1 MKDFFSS
8 KLNIFLSVL
17 LLAIIGVCVWFA
29 FTLFGNPF
37 DKSIVAINFSGMN
50 KTEVEKWIDDNK
62 LDKSKYNYSFQYDD
76 VIEQNYV
83 VYQSVKEGEKINDS
97 LTIVYSNGKDPSGAK
112 DVASEI
118 KNMSADEARKW
129 FLVNEY
135 TNVSFLYETSDV
147 QEFGK
152 LISVNP
158 SNATKSDNI
167 TVTYSL
173 GKSIEDIV
181 TTVPNFSTYT
191 ELEIREWAKQYAVD
205 LSIKF
210 EEHDIAKESEF
221 ISQSIPANKEIKG
234 GQSLIVTLSS
244 GKGDGNSKTIPDSY
258 LGLSESDFISKL
270 KALGFTNLS
279 KSNTTYYAES
289 IEKGNIYSYDDGT
302 FSTSRTINY
311 ALSEGKYTFDA
322 KEFNDKTKTDA
333 EKVAA
338 NLKNRNARIDS
349 KLITIEFVA
358 GDKNDDKAGKTY
370 DCAASKNAISCK
382 VYSSDN
388 SAKALIPTNN
398 QYLGKDPQTYID
410 ACKKLGFTNFK
421 KLDTTYFSTTLKK
434 DTLYSYDDG
443 ELSLS
448 KTLEYALSAG
458 PYSFNANDFNGLT
471 KDEAS
476 KKASDLKARNARIN
490 GDLITI
496 SFTKGTSSSV
506 GTGKVFDCTANK
518 NNISCKVNGE
528 TSGGTATGKTA
539 TIPDTYLNMK
549 EADFLTKVKA
559 LGFTNFAKS
568 DTTYFSENY
577 PAGNIY
583 SYDDGTFDL
592 GKTINYA
599 LSAGKYSFNAS
610 EFNGISKEEATNKAN
625 AYKNRKADR
634 GNLSISFT
642 NGEANS
648 SNVGKTYGCSYT
660 YKNISCKVYTSGG
673 STPSVAKVSV
683 SDYTGKSVND
693 FRTWCSN
700 NGLTTNVSEQ
710 YSDNVASGN
719 IISQNPASG
728 SLDKGSAVSVV
739 VSKGPKPVETKA
751 LLDIDDLN
759 SFYLNGSKSFDDSK
773 GKISNYLSGA
783 GFTNYSFV
791 ESVGDPPFMIS
802 KITVDGN
809 NHSNKGNYAS
819 NSAIVVYINKDSK

>member
-17 LLAIIGVCVWFA
+17 LLAIISVCVWFA

-37 DKSIVAINFSGMN
+37 DKSIVAVNFSGMN

-210 EEHDIAKESEF
+210 EEHDIAKEGEF

-358 GDKNDDKAGKTY
+358 GDKNDDKVGKTY

-528 TSGGTATGKTA
+528 SSSTGKTA
-539 TIPDTYLNMK
+539 TIPGTYLK
-549 EADFLTKVKA
+549 LTEADFLSKLKA
-559 LGFTNFAKS
+559 LGFNNVSKLEPS
-568 DTTYFSENY
+568 KFSETINEGCIWEY
-577 PAGNIY
+577 E
-583 SYDDGTFDL
+583 DGTFDTS
-592 GKTINYA
+592 KTITYR

-610 EFNGISKEEATNKAN
+610 EFNGISKEDAVNKAN
-625 AYKNRKADR
+625 AYKNRNAAQGR
-634 GNLSISFT
+634 LSISFT

-648 SNVGKTYGCSYT
+648 SSAGKTYGCSYSSST
-660 YKNISCKVYTSGG
+660 ISCKVYTSGG
-673 STPSVAKVSV
+673 STNTQVSV
-683 SDYTGKSVND
+683 SNYTGKSLND
-693 FRTWCSN
+693 FKTWCSN
-700 NGLTTNVSEQ
+700 NGLNVSVTETS
-710 YSDNVASGN
+710 SDSVASGN
-719 IISQNPASG
+719 IISQSPASG
-728 SLDKGSAVSVV
+728 NVDKGSTISVTVSTGKAPVKNADMLSLSFIAQNYKGDTFDDTKNKV
-739 VSKGPKPVETKA
+739 VS
-751 LLDIDDLN
+751 
-759 SFYLNGSKSFDDSK
+759 YLNGQGF
-773 GKISNYLSGA
+773 SNVSVQETTSTKPL
-783 GFTNYSFV
+783 YSIV
-791 ESVGDPPFMIS
+791 S
-802 KITVDGN
+802 ITVNGT
-809 NHSNKGNYAS
+809 NHSGQAS
-819 NSAIVVYINKDSK
+819 YPVDSAIVVTIVSKNSIS

>member
-17 LLAIIGVCVWFA
+17 LLAIISVCVWFA

-37 DKSIVAINFSGMN
+37 DKSIVAVNFSGMN

-62 LDKSKYNYSFQYDD
+62 LDKSKYNYSFQYDE

-158 SNATKSDNI
+158 SNATKNDNI

-210 EEHDIAKESEF
+210 EEHDIAKEGEF

-349 KLITIEFVA
+349 KLITIEFVT

-370 DCAASKNAISCK
+370 DCTASKNAISCK

-528 TSGGTATGKTA
+528 SSSTGKTA
-539 TIPDTYLNMK
+539 TIPGTYLK
-549 EADFLTKVKA
+549 LTEADFLSKLKA
-559 LGFTNFAKS
+559 LGFNNVSKLEPS
-568 DTTYFSENY
+568 KFSETINEGCIWEY
-577 PAGNIY
+577 E
-583 SYDDGTFDL
+583 DGTFDTS
-592 GKTINYA
+592 KTITYR

-610 EFNGISKEEATNKAN
+610 EFNGISKEDAVNKAN
-625 AYKNRKADR
+625 AYKNRNAAQGR
-634 GNLSISFT
+634 LSISFT

-648 SNVGKTYGCSYT
+648 SSAGKTYGCSYSSST
-660 YKNISCKVYTSGG
+660 ISCKVYTSGG
-673 STPSVAKVSV
+673 STNTQVSV
-683 SDYTGKSVND
+683 SNYTGKSLND
-693 FRTWCSN
+693 FKTWCSN
-700 NGLTTNVSEQ
+700 NGLNVSVTETS
-710 YSDNVASGN
+710 SDSVASGN
-719 IISQNPASG
+719 IISQSPASG
-728 SLDKGSAVSVV
+728 NVDKGSTISVTVSTGKAPVKNADMLSLSFIAQNYKGDTFDDTKNKV
-739 VSKGPKPVETKA
+739 VS
-751 LLDIDDLN
+751 
-759 SFYLNGSKSFDDSK
+759 YLNGQGF
-773 GKISNYLSGA
+773 SNVSVQETTSTKPL
-783 GFTNYSFV
+783 YSIV
-791 ESVGDPPFMIS
+791 S
-802 KITVDGN
+802 ITVNGT
-809 NHSNKGNYAS
+809 NHSGQAS
-819 NSAIVVYINKDSK
+819 YPVDSAIVVTIVSKNSIS

>member
-17 LLAIIGVCVWFA
+17 LLAIISVCVWFA

-37 DKSIVAINFSGMN
+37 DKSIVAVNFSGMN

-62 LDKSKYNYSFQYDD
+62 LDKSKYSYSFQYDE

-135 TNVSFLYETSDV
+135 ANVSFLYEISDV

-158 SNATKSDNI
+158 SNATKSDNRP
-167 TVTYSL
+167 VTYSL

-191 ELEIREWAKQYAVD
+191 ELEIREWAKQHAID

-210 EEHDIAKESEF
+210 EEHDIAKEGEF

-279 KSNTTYYAES
+279 KSNTTYYAEG

-370 DCAASKNAISCK
+370 DCATSKNAISCK

-443 ELSLS
+443 ELSLG

-506 GTGKVFDCTANK
+506 GTGKVFDCNANK

-528 TSGGTATGKTA
+528 SSGGTATGKTA
-539 TIPDTYLNMK
+539 TIPGTYLK
-549 EADFLTKVKA
+549 LTEAEFKAKLDA
-559 LGFTNFAKS
+559 LGFKNLSKMEPS
-568 DTTYFSENY
+568 YFSETI
-577 PAGNIY
+577 GEGRIWE
-583 SYDDGTFDL
+583 YDDGTFDL
-592 GKTINYA
+592 GKTINYR

-610 EFNGISKEEATNKAN
+610 EFNGISKEDATNKAN
-625 AYKNRKADR
+625 SYKNRNADQ
-634 GNLSISFT
+634 GKLSISFT
-642 NGEANS
+642 NGDANS
-648 SNVGKTYGCSYT
+648 SNAGKTYTCSYS
-660 YKNISCKVYTSGG
+660 YASISCKVYTNSG

-683 SDYTGKSVND
+683 SNYTGKSVDD
-693 FRTWCSN
+693 FRSWCSN
-700 NGLTTNVSEQ
+700 NELTPSVSEQ
-710 YSDNVASGN
+710 YSDSVASGN

-728 SLDKGSAVSVV
+728 SVDKGSAVSVV

-791 ESVGDPPFMIS
+791 ESVGDPPYMIS

>member
-17 LLAIIGVCVWFA
+17 LLAIISVCVWFA

-37 DKSIVAINFSGMN
+37 DKSIVAVNFSGMN

-62 LDKSKYNYSFQYDD
+62 LDKSKYNYSFQYDE

-158 SNATKSDNI
+158 SNATKNDNI

-210 EEHDIAKESEF
+210 EEHDIAKEGEF

-322 KEFNDKTKTDA
+322 KEFNEKTKTDA

-349 KLITIEFVA
+349 KLITIEFVT

-370 DCAASKNAISCK
+370 DCTASKNAISCK

-528 TSGGTATGKTA
+528 SSSTGKTA
-539 TIPDTYLNMK
+539 TIPGTYLK
-549 EADFLTKVKA
+549 LTEADFLSKLKA
-559 LGFTNFAKS
+559 LGFNNVSKLEPS
-568 DTTYFSENY
+568 KFSETINEGCIWEY
-577 PAGNIY
+577 E
-583 SYDDGTFDL
+583 DGTFDTS
-592 GKTINYA
+592 KTITYR

-610 EFNGISKEEATNKAN
+610 EFNGISKEDAVNKAN
-625 AYKNRKADR
+625 AYKNRNAAQGR
-634 GNLSISFT
+634 LSISFT

-648 SNVGKTYGCSYT
+648 SSAGKTYGCSYSSST
-660 YKNISCKVYTSGG
+660 ISCKVYTSGG
-673 STPSVAKVSV
+673 STNTQVSV
-683 SDYTGKSVND
+683 SNYTGKSLND
-693 FRTWCSN
+693 FKTWCSN
-700 NGLTTNVSEQ
+700 NGLNVSVTETS
-710 YSDNVASGN
+710 SDSVASGN
-719 IISQNPASG
+719 IVSQSPASG
-728 SLDKGSAVSVV
+728 NVDKGSTISVTVSTG
-739 VSKGPKPVETKA
+739 KAPVEQSTILPLGLLRNYYKGNSYDETKNG
-751 LLDIDDLN
+751 IVG
-759 SFYLNGSKSFDDSK
+759 YLEAQGFKNINVEAVTSTDVLYS
-773 GKISNYLSGA
+773 ISS
-783 GFTNYSFV
+783 
-791 ESVGDPPFMIS
+791 
-802 KITVDGN
+802 ITVND
-809 NHSNKGNYAS
+809 AS
-819 NSAIVVYINKDSK
+819 HNGAASYPKDSKIVVTIVSKNSIS

>member
-17 LLAIIGVCVWFA
+17 LLAIISVCVWFA

-37 DKSIVAINFSGMN
+37 DKSIVAVNFSGMN

-62 LDKSKYNYSFQYDD
+62 LDKSKYNYSFQYDE

-158 SNATKSDNI
+158 SNATKNDNI
-167 TVTYSL
+167 TATYSL

-210 EEHDIAKESEF
+210 EEHDIAKEGEF

-382 VYSSDN
+382 VYLSDN

-528 TSGGTATGKTA
+528 SSSTGKTA
-539 TIPDTYLNMK
+539 TIPGTYLK
-549 EADFLTKVKA
+549 LTEADFLSKLKT
-559 LGFTNFAKS
+559 LGFNNVSKLEPS
-568 DTTYFSENY
+568 KFSETINEGCIWEY
-577 PAGNIY
+577 E
-583 SYDDGTFDL
+583 DGTFDTS
-592 GKTINYA
+592 KTITYR

-610 EFNGISKEEATNKAN
+610 DFNGISKEDAANKAN
-625 AYKNRKADR
+625 AYKNRNAAQGR
-634 GNLSISFT
+634 LSISFT

-648 SNVGKTYGCSYT
+648 SSAGKTYGCSYSSST
-660 YKNISCKVYTSGG
+660 ISCKVYTSGS
-673 STPSVAKVSV
+673 STNAQVSV
-683 SDYTGKSVND
+683 SNYTGKSLND
-693 FRTWCSN
+693 FKTWCSN
-700 NGLTTNVSEQ
+700 NGLNVGVTETS
-710 YSDNVASGN
+710 SDSVASGN
-719 IISQNPASG
+719 IISQSPASG
-728 SLDKGSAVSVV
+728 NVDKGSTISVTVSTGKAPVKNADMLSLSFIAQNYKGDTFDDTKNKV
-739 VSKGPKPVETKA
+739 VS
-751 LLDIDDLN
+751 
-759 SFYLNGSKSFDDSK
+759 YLNGQGF
-773 GKISNYLSGA
+773 SNVSVQETTSTKPL
-783 GFTNYSFV
+783 YSIV
-791 ESVGDPPFMIS
+791 S
-802 KITVDGN
+802 ITVNGT
-809 NHSNKGNYAS
+809 NHSGQAS
-819 NSAIVVYINKDSK
+819 YPVDSAIVVTIVSKNSIS

>member
-17 LLAIIGVCVWFA
+17 LLAIISVCVWFA

-37 DKSIVAINFSGMN
+37 DKSIIAVNFSGMN

-62 LDKSKYNYSFQYDD
+62 LDKSKYSYSFQYDEI
-76 VIEQNYV
+76 IEQNYV

-129 FLVNEY
+129 FLANEY

-191 ELEIREWAKQYAVD
+191 ELEIREWAKQHAID

-210 EEHDIAKESEF
+210 EEHDIAKEGEF

-270 KALGFTNLS
+270 KALGFKNLS

-370 DCAASKNAISCK
+370 DCVASKNAISCK

-398 QYLGKDPQTYID
+398 QYLDKGPQTYID

-443 ELSLS
+443 ELSLG

-528 TSGGTATGKTA
+528 SSSTGKTA
-539 TIPDTYLNMK
+539 TIPGTYLK
-549 EADFLTKVKA
+549 LTEADFLSKLKA
-559 LGFTNFAKS
+559 LGFNNVSKLEPS
-568 DTTYFSENY
+568 KFSETINEGCIWEY
-577 PAGNIY
+577 E
-583 SYDDGTFDL
+583 DGTFDTS
-592 GKTINYA
+592 KTITYR

-610 EFNGISKEEATNKAN
+610 EFNGISKEDATNKAN
-625 AYKNRKADR
+625 AYKNRNAAQGR
-634 GNLSISFT
+634 LSISFA
-642 NGEANS
+642 NGETNS
-648 SNVGKTYGCSYT
+648 SSAGKTYGCSYSSSST
-660 YKNISCKVYTSGG
+660 ISCKVYTSGG
-673 STPSVAKVSV
+673 STNTQVSV
-683 SDYTGKSVND
+683 SNYTGKSLND
-693 FRTWCSN
+693 FKTWCSN
-700 NGLTTNVSEQ
+700 NGLNVSVTETS
-710 YSDNVASGN
+710 SDSVASGN
-719 IISQNPASG
+719 IISQSPASG
-728 SLDKGSAVSVV
+728 SVDKGSTISVTVSTG
-739 VSKGPKPVETKA
+739 KAPVEQSTILALGLLRNYYKGNSYDETKNG
-751 LLDIDDLN
+751 IVG
-759 SFYLNGSKSFDDSK
+759 YLEAQGFKNINIEAVTSTDVLYS
-773 GKISNYLSGA
+773 ISS
-783 GFTNYSFV
+783 
-791 ESVGDPPFMIS
+791 
-802 KITVDGN
+802 ITVND
-809 NHSNKGNYAS
+809 AS
-819 NSAIVVYINKDSK
+819 HNGTASYPKDSKIVVTIVSKNP

>member
-17 LLAIIGVCVWFA
+17 LLAIISVCVWFA

-37 DKSIVAINFSGMN
+37 DKSIIAVNFSGMN

-210 EEHDIAKESEF
+210 EEHDIAKEGEF

-358 GDKNDDKAGKTY
+358 GDKNDDKVGKTY

-443 ELSLS
+443 ELSLG

-528 TSGGTATGKTA
+528 SSSTGKTA
-539 TIPDTYLNMK
+539 TIPGTYLK
-549 EADFLTKVKA
+549 LTEADFLSKLKA
-559 LGFTNFAKS
+559 LGFNNVSKLEPS
-568 DTTYFSENY
+568 KFSETINEGCIWEY
-577 PAGNIY
+577 E
-583 SYDDGTFDL
+583 DGTFDTS
-592 GKTINYA
+592 KTITYR

-610 EFNGISKEEATNKAN
+610 EFNGISKEDAVNKAN
-625 AYKNRKADR
+625 AYKNRNAAQGR
-634 GNLSISFT
+634 LSISFT

-648 SNVGKTYGCSYT
+648 SSAGKTYGCSYSSST
-660 YKNISCKVYTSGG
+660 ISCKVYTSGG
-673 STPSVAKVSV
+673 STNTQVSV
-683 SDYTGKSVND
+683 SNYTGKSLND
-693 FRTWCSN
+693 FKTWCSN
-700 NGLTTNVSEQ
+700 NGLNVSVTETS
-710 YSDNVASGN
+710 SDSVASGN
-719 IISQNPASG
+719 IISQSPASG
-728 SLDKGSAVSVV
+728 NVDKGSTISVTVSTGKAPVKNADMLSLSFIAQNYKGDTFDDTKNKV
-739 VSKGPKPVETKA
+739 VS
-751 LLDIDDLN
+751 
-759 SFYLNGSKSFDDSK
+759 YLNGQGF
-773 GKISNYLSGA
+773 SNVSVQETTSTKPL
-783 GFTNYSFV
+783 YSIV
-791 ESVGDPPFMIS
+791 S
-802 KITVDGN
+802 ITVNGT
-809 NHSNKGNYAS
+809 NHSGQAS
-819 NSAIVVYINKDSK
+819 YPVDSAIVVTIVSKNSIS

>member
-17 LLAIIGVCVWFA
+17 LLAIISVCVWFA

-37 DKSIVAINFSGMN
+37 DKSIVAVNFSGMN

-62 LDKSKYNYSFQYDD
+62 LDKSKYSYSFQYDE

-135 TNVSFLYETSDV
+135 ANVSFLYEISDV

-158 SNATKSDNI
+158 SNAIKSDNI

-210 EEHDIAKESEF
+210 EEHDIAKEGEF

-244 GKGDGNSKTIPDSY
+244 GKGDGSSKTIPDTY
-258 LGLSESDFISKL
+258 LGLSESDFIAKL

-279 KSNTTYYAES
+279 KSNTTYYAQG
-289 IEKGNIYSYDDGT
+289 IEKGHIYSYDDGT
-302 FSTSRTINY
+302 FNTSRTINY

-370 DCAASKNAISCK
+370 DCAANKNAISCK

-388 SAKALIPTNN
+388 SGKALIPTNN

-443 ELSLS
+443 ELSLG

-528 TSGGTATGKTA
+528 SSGGTATGKTA
-539 TIPDTYLNMK
+539 TIPGTYLK
-549 EADFLTKVKA
+549 LTEAEFKAKLDA
-559 LGFTNFAKS
+559 LGFKNLSKMEPS
-568 DTTYFSENY
+568 YFSETI
-577 PAGNIY
+577 GEGRIWE
-583 SYDDGTFDL
+583 YDDGTFDL
-592 GKTINYA
+592 GKTINYR

-610 EFNGISKEEATNKAN
+610 EFNGISKEDATNKAN
-625 AYKNRKADR
+625 LYKNRNADQ
-634 GNLSISFT
+634 GKLSISFT

-648 SNVGKTYGCSYT
+648 SNAGKTYTCSYS
-660 YKNISCKVYTSGG
+660 YASISCKVYTNGG
-673 STPSVAKVSV
+673 STPTVTQVNV
-683 SDYTGKSVND
+683 TNYTGKSVTD
-693 FRTWCSN
+693 FRNWCSN
-700 NGLTTNVSEQ
+700 NGLNPSVSEQ

-728 SLDKGSAVSVV
+728 SVDKGSAVSVV

-791 ESVGDPPFMIS
+791 ESVGDPPYMIS

>member
-37 DKSIVAINFSGMN
+37 DKSIIAVNFSGMN

-62 LDKSKYNYSFQYDD
+62 LDKSKYNYSFQYDE

-97 LTIVYSNGKDPSGAK
+97 LTIVYSNGKDPSGAR
-112 DVASEI
+112 DVASEV

-135 TNVSFLYETSDV
+135 TNVSFLYEISDV

-191 ELEIREWAKQYAVD
+191 ELEIREWAKQHAID

-210 EEHDIAKESEF
+210 EEHDIAKEGEF

-270 KALGFTNLS
+270 KALGFKNLS

-443 ELSLS
+443 ELSLG

-528 TSGGTATGKTA
+528 SSSTGKTA
-539 TIPDTYLNMK
+539 TIPGTYLK
-549 EADFLTKVKA
+549 LTEADFLSKLKA
-559 LGFTNFAKS
+559 LGFNNVSKLEPS
-568 DTTYFSENY
+568 KFSETINEGCIWEY
-577 PAGNIY
+577 E
-583 SYDDGTFDL
+583 DGTFDTS
-592 GKTINYA
+592 KTITYR
-599 LSAGKYSFNAS
+599 LSSGKYSFNAN
-610 EFNGISKEEATNKAN
+610 EFNGISKEDATNKAN
-625 AYKNRKADR
+625 AYKNRNAAKGR
-634 GNLSISFT
+634 LSISFT

-648 SNVGKTYGCSYT
+648 SSAGKTYGCSYSSST
-660 YKNISCKVYTSGG
+660 ISCKVYTSGG
-673 STPSVAKVSV
+673 STNTQVSV
-683 SDYTGKSVND
+683 SNYTGKSLND
-693 FRTWCSN
+693 FKTWCSN
-700 NGLTTNVSEQ
+700 NGLTPSVSEQ
-710 YSDNVASGN
+710 YSDSVASGN

-728 SLDKGSAVSVV
+728 SVDKGSTVSVV
-739 VSKGPKPVETKA
+739 ASKGPKPVETKT
-751 LLDIDDLN
+751 LLDIDEIN
-759 SFYLNGSKSFDDSK
+759 SFHLFGSNSFNDSKSI
-773 GKISNYLSGA
+773 ISNYLNGC
-783 GFTNYSFV
+783 GFSNYSFE
-791 ESVGDPPFMIS
+791 ESVGDPRFMIS
-802 KITVDGN
+802 KITVNGN
-809 NHSNKGNYAS
+809 LHSNKGSYPA
-819 NSAIVVYINKDSK
+819 NSTIVVYINKDSK

>member
-17 LLAIIGVCVWFA
+17 LLAIISVCVWFA

-37 DKSIVAINFSGMN
+37 DKSIVAVNFSGMN

-62 LDKSKYNYSFQYDD
+62 LDKSKYNYSFQYDE

-158 SNATKSDNI
+158 SNATKNDNI

-210 EEHDIAKESEF
+210 EEHDIAKEGEF

-443 ELSLS
+443 ELSLG

-528 TSGGTATGKTA
+528 SSSTGKTA
-539 TIPDTYLNMK
+539 TIPGTYLK
-549 EADFLTKVKA
+549 LTEADFLSKLKA
-559 LGFTNFAKS
+559 LGFNNVSKLEPS
-568 DTTYFSENY
+568 KFSETINEGCIWEY
-577 PAGNIY
+577 E
-583 SYDDGTFDL
+583 DGTFDTS
-592 GKTINYA
+592 KTITYR

-610 EFNGISKEEATNKAN
+610 EFNGISKEDAVNKAN
-625 AYKNRKADR
+625 AYKNRNAAQGR
-634 GNLSISFT
+634 LSISFT

-648 SNVGKTYGCSYT
+648 SSAGKTYGCSYSSST
-660 YKNISCKVYTSGG
+660 ISCNVYTSGG
-673 STPSVAKVSV
+673 STNTQVSV
-683 SDYTGKSVND
+683 SNYTGKSLND
-693 FRTWCSN
+693 FKTWCSN
-700 NGLTTNVSEQ
+700 NGLNVSVTETS
-710 YSDNVASGN
+710 SDSVASGN
-719 IISQNPASG
+719 IISQSPASG
-728 SLDKGSAVSVV
+728 NVDKGSTISVTVSTGKAPVKNADMLSLSFIAQNYKSDTFDDTKNKV
-739 VSKGPKPVETKA
+739 VS
-751 LLDIDDLN
+751 
-759 SFYLNGSKSFDDSK
+759 YLNGQGF
-773 GKISNYLSGA
+773 SNVSVQETTSTKPL
-783 GFTNYSFV
+783 YSIV
-791 ESVGDPPFMIS
+791 S
-802 KITVDGN
+802 ITVNGT
-809 NHSNKGNYAS
+809 NHSGQAS
-819 NSAIVVYINKDSK
+819 YPVDSAIVVTIVSKNSIS

>member
-17 LLAIIGVCVWFA
+17 LLAIISVCVWFA

-37 DKSIVAINFSGMN
+37 DKSIVAVNFSGMN

-62 LDKSKYNYSFQYDD
+62 LDKSKYNYSFQYDE

-135 TNVSFLYETSDV
+135 TNVSFLYEISDV

-210 EEHDIAKESEF
+210 EEHDIAKEGEF

-443 ELSLS
+443 ELSLG

-458 PYSFNANDFNGLT
+458 PYSFNVNDFNGLT

-496 SFTKGTSSSV
+496 SFAKGTSSSV

-528 TSGGTATGKTA
+528 SSSTGKTA
-539 TIPDTYLNMK
+539 TIPGTYLK
-549 EADFLTKVKA
+549 LTEADFLSKLKA
-559 LGFTNFAKS
+559 LGFNNVSKLEPS
-568 DTTYFSENY
+568 KFSETINEGCIWEY
-577 PAGNIY
+577 E
-583 SYDDGTFDL
+583 DGTFDTS
-592 GKTINYA
+592 KTITYR

-610 EFNGISKEEATNKAN
+610 EFNGISKEDAVNKAN
-625 AYKNRKADR
+625 AYKNRNAAQGR
-634 GNLSISFT
+634 LSISFT

-648 SNVGKTYGCSYT
+648 SSAGKTYGCSYSSST
-660 YKNISCKVYTSGG
+660 ISCKVYTSGG
-673 STPSVAKVSV
+673 STNTQVSV
-683 SDYTGKSVND
+683 SNYTGKSLND
-693 FRTWCSN
+693 FKTWCSN
-700 NGLTTNVSEQ
+700 NGLNVSVTETS
-710 YSDNVASGN
+710 SDSVASGN
-719 IISQNPASG
+719 IISQSPASG
-728 SLDKGSAVSVV
+728 NVDKGSTISVTVSTGKAPVKNADMLSLSFIAQNYKGDTFDDTKNKV
-739 VSKGPKPVETKA
+739 VS
-751 LLDIDDLN
+751 
-759 SFYLNGSKSFDDSK
+759 YLNGQGF
-773 GKISNYLSGA
+773 SNVSVQETTSTKPL
-783 GFTNYSFV
+783 YSIV
-791 ESVGDPPFMIS
+791 S
-802 KITVDGN
+802 ITVNGT
-809 NHSNKGNYAS
+809 NHSGQAS
-819 NSAIVVYINKDSK
+819 YPVDSTIVVTIVSKNSIS

>member
-17 LLAIIGVCVWFA
+17 LLAIISVCVWFA

-37 DKSIVAINFSGMN
+37 DKSIVAVNFSGMN

-62 LDKSKYNYSFQYDD
+62 LDKSKYNYFFQYDE

-191 ELEIREWAKQYAVD
+191 ELEIREWAKQYAID

-210 EEHDIAKESEF
+210 EEHDIAKEGEF

-270 KALGFTNLS
+270 KALGFTSLS

-410 ACKKLGFTNFK
+410 PCKKLGFTNFK

-443 ELSLS
+443 ELSLG

-528 TSGGTATGKTA
+528 SSSTGKTA
-539 TIPDTYLNMK
+539 TIPGTYLK
-549 EADFLTKVKA
+549 LTEADFLSKLKA
-559 LGFTNFAKS
+559 LGFNNVSKLEPS
-568 DTTYFSENY
+568 KFSETINEGCIWEY
-577 PAGNIY
+577 E
-583 SYDDGTFDL
+583 DGTFDTS
-592 GKTINYA
+592 KTITYR

-610 EFNGISKEEATNKAN
+610 EFNGISKEDAANKAN
-625 AYKNRKADR
+625 AYKNRNAAQGR
-634 GNLSISFT
+634 LSISFT

-648 SNVGKTYGCSYT
+648 SSAGKTYGCSYSSST
-660 YKNISCKVYTSGG
+660 ISCKVYTSDS
-673 STPSVAKVSV
+673 STNAQVSV
-683 SDYTGKSVND
+683 SNYTGKSLND
-693 FRTWCSN
+693 FKTWCSN
-700 NGLTTNVSEQ
+700 NGLNVSVTETS
-710 YSDNVASGN
+710 SDSVASGN
-719 IISQNPASG
+719 IISQSPASG
-728 SLDKGSAVSVV
+728 NVDKGSTISVTVSTGKAPIKNADMLSLSFIAQNYKGDTFDDTKNKV
-739 VSKGPKPVETKA
+739 VS
-751 LLDIDDLN
+751 
-759 SFYLNGSKSFDDSK
+759 YLNGQGF
-773 GKISNYLSGA
+773 SNVSVQETTSTKPL
-783 GFTNYSFV
+783 YSIV
-791 ESVGDPPFMIS
+791 S
-802 KITVDGN
+802 ITVNGT
-809 NHSNKGNYAS
+809 NHSGQAS
-819 NSAIVVYINKDSK
+819 YPVDSAIVVTIVSKNSIS

>member
-17 LLAIIGVCVWFA
+17 LLAIISVCVWFA

-37 DKSIVAINFSGMN
+37 DKSIVAVNFSGMN

-62 LDKSKYNYSFQYDD
+62 LDKSKYSYSFQYDE

-129 FLVNEY
+129 FLANEY

-158 SNATKSDNI
+158 SIATKSDNI

-191 ELEIREWAKQYAVD
+191 ELEIREWAKQHAID

-210 EEHDIAKESEF
+210 EEHDIAMEGEF

-270 KALGFTNLS
+270 KALGFKNLS

-338 NLKNRNARIDS
+338 NLKNKNARVDS

-370 DCAASKNAISCK
+370 DCAGSKNAISCK

-443 ELSLS
+443 ELSLG

-490 GDLITI
+490 GDLVTI

-528 TSGGTATGKTA
+528 SSGGTATGKTA
-539 TIPDTYLNMK
+539 NIPGTYLK
-549 EADFLTKVKA
+549 LTEAEFKAKLDA
-559 LGFTNFAKS
+559 LGFKNLSKMEPS
-568 DTTYFSENY
+568 YFSETI
-577 PAGNIY
+577 GEGRIWE
-583 SYDDGTFDL
+583 YDDGTFDL
-592 GKTINYA
+592 GKTINYR

-610 EFNGISKEEATNKAN
+610 EFNGISKDDATNKAN
-625 AYKNRKADR
+625 SYKNRNADQ
-634 GNLSISFT
+634 GKLSISFT

-648 SNVGKTYGCSYT
+648 SNAGKTYACSYS
-660 YKNISCKVYTSGG
+660 YASISCKVYTNGG
-673 STPSVAKVSV
+673 STSTVTQVNVTNYA
-683 SDYTGKSVND
+683 GKSVTD
-693 FRTWCSN
+693 FRNWCTN
-700 NGLTTNVSEQ
+700 NGLNPSVNEQ

-719 IISQNPASG
+719 IISQNPTSG
-728 SLDKGSAVSVV
+728 SIDKGSTVSVV
-739 VSKGPKPVETKA
+739 VSKGSKPVETKT
-751 LLDIDDLN
+751 LLDIDEIN

-773 GKISNYLSGA
+773 SKISSYLSGV

-791 ESVGDPPFMIS
+791 ESAGDPPYMIS

>member
-17 LLAIIGVCVWFA
+17 LLAIISVCVWFA

-37 DKSIVAINFSGMN
+37 DKSIVAVNFSGMN

-62 LDKSKYNYSFQYDD
+62 LDKSKYNYSFQYDE

-135 TNVSFLYETSDV
+135 TNVSFLYEISDV

-210 EEHDIAKESEF
+210 EEHDIAKEGEF

-443 ELSLS
+443 ELSLG

-458 PYSFNANDFNGLT
+458 PYSFNVNDFNGLT

-496 SFTKGTSSSV
+496 SFAKGTSSSV

-528 TSGGTATGKTA
+528 SSSTGKTA
-539 TIPDTYLNMK
+539 TIPGTYLK
-549 EADFLTKVKA
+549 LTEADFLSKLKA
-559 LGFTNFAKS
+559 LGFNNVSKLEPS
-568 DTTYFSENY
+568 KFSETINEGCIWEY
-577 PAGNIY
+577 E
-583 SYDDGTFDL
+583 DGTFDTS
-592 GKTINYA
+592 KTITYR

-610 EFNGISKEEATNKAN
+610 EFNGISKEDAVNKAN
-625 AYKNRKADR
+625 AYKNRNAAQGR
-634 GNLSISFT
+634 LSISFT

-648 SNVGKTYGCSYT
+648 SSAGKTYGCSYSSST
-660 YKNISCKVYTSGG
+660 ISCKVYTSGG
-673 STPSVAKVSV
+673 STNSQVSV
-683 SDYTGKSVND
+683 SNYTGKSLND
-693 FRTWCSN
+693 FKTWCSN
-700 NGLTTNVSEQ
+700 NGLNVSVTETS
-710 YSDNVASGN
+710 SDSVASGN
-719 IISQNPASG
+719 IISQSPASG
-728 SLDKGSAVSVV
+728 NVDKGSTISVTVSTGKAPVKNADMLSLSFIAQNYKGDTFDDTKNKV
-739 VSKGPKPVETKA
+739 VS
-751 LLDIDDLN
+751 
-759 SFYLNGSKSFDDSK
+759 YLNGQGF
-773 GKISNYLSGA
+773 SNVSVQETTSTKPL
-783 GFTNYSFV
+783 YSIV
-791 ESVGDPPFMIS
+791 S
-802 KITVDGN
+802 ITVNGT
-809 NHSNKGNYAS
+809 NHSGQAS
-819 NSAIVVYINKDSK
+819 YPVDSTIVVTIVSKNSIS

>member
-17 LLAIIGVCVWFA
+17 LLAIISVCVWFA

-37 DKSIVAINFSGMN
+37 DKSIVAVNFSGMN

-62 LDKSKYNYSFQYDD
+62 LDKSKYNYSFQYDE

-158 SNATKSDNI
+158 SNATKNDNI

-210 EEHDIAKESEF
+210 EEHDIAKEGEF

-349 KLITIEFVA
+349 KLIAIEFVA

-443 ELSLS
+443 ELSLG

-528 TSGGTATGKTA
+528 SSSTGKTA
-539 TIPDTYLNMK
+539 TIPGTYLK
-549 EADFLTKVKA
+549 LTEADFLSKLKA
-559 LGFTNFAKS
+559 LGFNNVSKLEPS
-568 DTTYFSENY
+568 KFSETINEGCIWEY
-577 PAGNIY
+577 E
-583 SYDDGTFDL
+583 DGTFDTS
-592 GKTINYA
+592 KTITYR

-610 EFNGISKEEATNKAN
+610 EFNGISKEDAVNKAN
-625 AYKNRKADR
+625 AYKNRNAAQGR
-634 GNLSISFT
+634 LSISFT

-648 SNVGKTYGCSYT
+648 SSAGKTYGCSYSSST
-660 YKNISCKVYTSGG
+660 ISCKVYTSGG
-673 STPSVAKVSV
+673 STNTQVSV
-683 SDYTGKSVND
+683 SNYTGKSLND
-693 FRTWCSN
+693 FKTWCSN
-700 NGLTTNVSEQ
+700 NGLNVSVTETS
-710 YSDNVASGN
+710 SDSVASGN
-719 IISQNPASG
+719 IISQSPASG
-728 SLDKGSAVSVV
+728 NVDKGSTISVTVSTGKAPVKNADMLSLSFIAQNYKGDTFDDTKNKV
-739 VSKGPKPVETKA
+739 VS
-751 LLDIDDLN
+751 
-759 SFYLNGSKSFDDSK
+759 YLNGQGF
-773 GKISNYLSGA
+773 SNVSVQETTSTKPL
-783 GFTNYSFV
+783 YSIV
-791 ESVGDPPFMIS
+791 S
-802 KITVDGN
+802 ITVNGT
-809 NHSNKGNYAS
+809 NHSGQAS
-819 NSAIVVYINKDSK
+819 YPVDSAIVVTIVSKNSIS

>member
-17 LLAIIGVCVWFA
+17 LLAIISVCVWFA

-37 DKSIVAINFSGMN
+37 DKSIVAVNFSGMN

-62 LDKSKYNYSFQYDD
+62 LDKSKYNYSFQYDE

-135 TNVSFLYETSDV
+135 TNVSFLYEISDV

-191 ELEIREWAKQYAVD
+191 ELEIREWAKQHAID

-210 EEHDIAKESEF
+210 EEHDIAKEGEF

-270 KALGFTNLS
+270 KALGFKNLS

-443 ELSLS
+443 ELSLG

-528 TSGGTATGKTA
+528 SSSTGKTA
-539 TIPDTYLNMK
+539 TIPGTYLK
-549 EADFLTKVKA
+549 LTEADFLSKLKA
-559 LGFTNFAKS
+559 LGFNNVSKLEPS
-568 DTTYFSENY
+568 KFSETISEGCIWEY
-577 PAGNIY
+577 E
-583 SYDDGTFDL
+583 DGTFDTS
-592 GKTINYA
+592 KTITYR
-599 LSAGKYSFNAS
+599 LSAGKYSFNAN
-610 EFNGISKEEATNKAN
+610 EFNGISKEDATNKAN
-625 AYKNRKADR
+625 AYKNRNAAQGR
-634 GNLSISFT
+634 LSISFT

-648 SNVGKTYGCSYT
+648 SSAGKTYGCSYSSST
-660 YKNISCKVYTSGG
+660 ISCKVYTSGG
-673 STPSVAKVSV
+673 STNTQVSV
-683 SDYTGKSVND
+683 SNYTGKSLND
-693 FRTWCSN
+693 FKTWCSN
-700 NGLTTNVSEQ
+700 NGLNVSVTETS
-710 YSDNVASGN
+710 SDSVASGN
-719 IISQNPASG
+719 IISQSPAFG
-728 SLDKGSAVSVV
+728 SVDKGSTISVTVSTG
-739 VSKGPKPVETKA
+739 KAPVEQSTILAIGLLRNYYKGNSYDETKNG
-751 LLDIDDLN
+751 IVG
-759 SFYLNGSKSFDDSK
+759 YLEAQGFKNINIEAVTSTDVLYS
-773 GKISNYLSGA
+773 ISS
-783 GFTNYSFV
+783 
-791 ESVGDPPFMIS
+791 
-802 KITVDGN
+802 ITVND
-809 NHSNKGNYAS
+809 AS
-819 NSAIVVYINKDSK
+819 HNGTASYPKDSKIVVTIVSKNP

>member
-17 LLAIIGVCVWFA
+17 LLAIICVCVWFA

-37 DKSIVAINFSGMN
+37 DKSIVAVNFSGMN

-62 LDKSKYNYSFQYDD
+62 LDKSKYSYSFQYDE

-129 FLVNEY
+129 FLANEY
-135 TNVSFLYETSDV
+135 TNVSFLYEISDV

-181 TTVPNFSTYT
+181 TTVPNFSAYT
-191 ELEIREWAKQYAVD
+191 ELEIREWAKQHAID

-210 EEHDIAKESEF
+210 EEHDIAKEGEF

-270 KALGFTNLS
+270 KALGFKNLS
-279 KSNTTYYAES
+279 KSNTTYYAEG

-370 DCAASKNAISCK
+370 DCAANKNAISCK

-421 KLDTTYFSTTLKK
+421 KIDTTYFSTTLKK

-443 ELSLS
+443 ELSLG

-458 PYSFNANDFNGLT
+458 HYSFNANDFNGLT

-528 TSGGTATGKTA
+528 SSGGTTTGKTA
-539 TIPDTYLNMK
+539 TIPGTYLK
-549 EADFLTKVKA
+549 LTEAEFKAKLDA
-559 LGFTNFAKS
+559 LGFKNLSKMEPS
-568 DTTYFSENY
+568 YFSETI
-577 PAGNIY
+577 GEGRIWE
-583 SYDDGTFDL
+583 YDDGTFDL
-592 GKTINYA
+592 GKTINYR

-610 EFNGISKEEATNKAN
+610 EFNGISKEDATNKAN
-625 AYKNRKADR
+625 SYKNRNADQ
-634 GNLSISFT
+634 GKLSISFT

-648 SNVGKTYGCSYT
+648 SNAGKTYTCSYS
-660 YKNISCKVYTSGG
+660 YASISCKVYTNGG
-673 STPSVAKVSV
+673 STPTVTQVNV
-683 SDYTGKSVND
+683 TNYTGKSVTD
-693 FRTWCSN
+693 FRNWCTN
-700 NGLTTNVSEQ
+700 NGLNPSVSEQ
-710 YSDNVASGN
+710 YSDNVVSGN

-728 SLDKGSAVSVV
+728 SIDKGSTVSVV
-739 VSKGPKPVETKA
+739 VSKGSKPVETKT

-791 ESVGDPPFMIS
+791 ESVGDPPYMIS

>member
-17 LLAIIGVCVWFA
+17 LLAIICVCVWFA

-37 DKSIVAINFSGMN
+37 DKSIIAVNFSGMN

-62 LDKSKYNYSFQYDD
+62 LDKSKYNYSFQYDE

-135 TNVSFLYETSDV
+135 TNVSFLYEISDV

-191 ELEIREWAKQYAVD
+191 ELEIREWAKQHAID

-210 EEHDIAKESEF
+210 EEHDIAKEGEF

-443 ELSLS
+443 ELSLG

-528 TSGGTATGKTA
+528 SSSTGKTA
-539 TIPDTYLNMK
+539 TIPGTYLK
-549 EADFLTKVKA
+549 LTEADFLSKLKA
-559 LGFTNFAKS
+559 LGFNNVSKLEPS
-568 DTTYFSENY
+568 KFSETINEGCIWEY
-577 PAGNIY
+577 E
-583 SYDDGTFDL
+583 DGTFDTS
-592 GKTINYA
+592 KTITYR

-610 EFNGISKEEATNKAN
+610 EFNGISKEDATNKAN
-625 AYKNRKADR
+625 AYKNRNAAQGR
-634 GNLSISFT
+634 LSISFT

-648 SNVGKTYGCSYT
+648 SSAGKTYGCSYSSST
-660 YKNISCKVYTSGG
+660 ISCKVYTSGG
-673 STPSVAKVSV
+673 STNTQVSV
-683 SDYTGKSVND
+683 SNYTGKSLND
-693 FRTWCSN
+693 FKTWCSN
-700 NGLTTNVSEQ
+700 NALTPSVSEQ
-710 YSDNVASGN
+710 YSDNVVSGN

-728 SLDKGSAVSVV
+728 SIDKGSTVSVV
-739 VSKGPKPVETKA
+739 VSKGSKPVETKT
-751 LLDIDDLN
+751 LLDIDELN
-759 SFYLNGSKSFDDSK
+759 NFYLIGPNSSNSFDDSK
-773 GKISNYLSGA
+773 AKISNYLSGA

-791 ESVGDPPFMIS
+791 ESVGDPPFLMS
-802 KITVDGN
+802 KITVNGN
-809 NHSNKGNYAS
+809 EHLKKGNYAS

>member
-17 LLAIIGVCVWFA
+17 LLAIISVCVWFA

-37 DKSIVAINFSGMN
+37 DKSIVAVNFSGMN

-62 LDKSKYNYSFQYDD
+62 LDKSKYNYSFQYDE

-158 SNATKSDNI
+158 SNATKNDNI

-210 EEHDIAKESEF
+210 EEHDIAKEGEF

-270 KALGFTNLS
+270 KALGFINLS

-349 KLITIEFVA
+349 KLITIEFVT

-370 DCAASKNAISCK
+370 DCTASKNAISCK

-528 TSGGTATGKTA
+528 SSSTGKTA
-539 TIPDTYLNMK
+539 TIPGTYLK
-549 EADFLTKVKA
+549 LTEADFLSKLKA
-559 LGFTNFAKS
+559 LGFNNVSKLEPS
-568 DTTYFSENY
+568 KFSETINEGCIWEY
-577 PAGNIY
+577 E
-583 SYDDGTFDL
+583 DGTFDTS
-592 GKTINYA
+592 KTITYR

-610 EFNGISKEEATNKAN
+610 EFNGISKEDAVNKAN
-625 AYKNRKADR
+625 AYKNRNAAQGR
-634 GNLSISFT
+634 LSISFT

-648 SNVGKTYGCSYT
+648 SSAGKTYGCSYSSST
-660 YKNISCKVYTSGG
+660 ISCKVYTSGG
-673 STPSVAKVSV
+673 STNTQVSV
-683 SDYTGKSVND
+683 SNYTGKSLND
-693 FRTWCSN
+693 FKTWCSN
-700 NGLTTNVSEQ
+700 NGLNVSVTETS
-710 YSDNVASGN
+710 SDSVASGN
-719 IISQNPASG
+719 IISQSPASG
-728 SLDKGSAVSVV
+728 NVDKGSTISVTVSTGKAPVKNADMLSLSFIAQNYKGDTFDDTKNKV
-739 VSKGPKPVETKA
+739 VS
-751 LLDIDDLN
+751 
-759 SFYLNGSKSFDDSK
+759 YLNGQGF
-773 GKISNYLSGA
+773 SNVSVQETTSTKPL
-783 GFTNYSFV
+783 YSIV
-791 ESVGDPPFMIS
+791 S
-802 KITVDGN
+802 ITVNGT
-809 NHSNKGNYAS
+809 NHSGQAS
-819 NSAIVVYINKDSK
+819 YPVDSAIVVTIVSKNSIS

>member
-17 LLAIIGVCVWFA
+17 LLAIISVCVWFA

-37 DKSIVAINFSGMN
+37 DKSIVAVNFSGMN

-62 LDKSKYNYSFQYDD
+62 LDKSKYSYSFQYDE

-135 TNVSFLYETSDV
+135 ANVSFLYEISDV

-191 ELEIREWAKQYAVD
+191 ELEIREWAKQHAID

-210 EEHDIAKESEF
+210 EEHDIAKEGEF

-279 KSNTTYYAES
+279 KSNTTYYAEG

-370 DCAASKNAISCK
+370 DCAVSKNAISCK

-443 ELSLS
+443 ELSLG

-528 TSGGTATGKTA
+528 SSSTGKTA
-539 TIPDTYLNMK
+539 TIPGTYLK
-549 EADFLTKVKA
+549 LTEADFLSKLKA
-559 LGFTNFAKS
+559 LGFNNVSKLEPS
-568 DTTYFSENY
+568 KFSETINEGCIWEY
-577 PAGNIY
+577 E
-583 SYDDGTFDL
+583 DGTFDTS
-592 GKTINYA
+592 KTITYR

-610 EFNGISKEEATNKAN
+610 EFNGISKEDATNKAN
-625 AYKNRKADR
+625 AYKNRNAAQGR
-634 GNLSISFT
+634 LSISFT

-648 SNVGKTYGCSYT
+648 SSAGKTYGCSYSSST
-660 YKNISCKVYTSGG
+660 ISCKVYTSGG
-673 STPSVAKVSV
+673 STNTQVSV
-683 SDYTGKSVND
+683 SNYTGKSLND
-693 FRTWCSN
+693 FKTWCSN
-700 NGLTTNVSEQ
+700 NGLTPSVSEQ
-710 YSDNVASGN
+710 YSDNVVSGN

-728 SLDKGSAVSVV
+728 SIDKGSTVSVV
-739 VSKGPKPVETKA
+739 VSKGSKPVETKT
-751 LLDIDDLN
+751 LLDIDELN
-759 SFYLNGSKSFDDSK
+759 NFYLIGPNSSNSFDDSK
-773 GKISNYLSGA
+773 AKISNYLSGA

-791 ESVGDPPFMIS
+791 ESVGDPPFLMS
-802 KITVDGN
+802 KITVNGN
-809 NHSNKGNYAS
+809 EHLKKGNYAS

>member
-17 LLAIIGVCVWFA
+17 LLAIISVCVWFA

-37 DKSIVAINFSGMN
+37 DKSIVAVNFSGMN

-210 EEHDIAKESEF
+210 EEHDIAKEGEF

-234 GQSLIVTLSS
+234 GQFLIVTLSS

-443 ELSLS
+443 ELSLG

-528 TSGGTATGKTA
+528 SSSTGKTA
-539 TIPDTYLNMK
+539 TIPGTYLK
-549 EADFLTKVKA
+549 LTEADFLSKLKA
-559 LGFTNFAKS
+559 LGFNNVSKLEPS
-568 DTTYFSENY
+568 KFSETINEGCIWEY
-577 PAGNIY
+577 E
-583 SYDDGTFDL
+583 DGTFDTS
-592 GKTINYA
+592 KTITYR

-610 EFNGISKEEATNKAN
+610 EFNGISKEDAVNKAN
-625 AYKNRKADR
+625 AYKNRNAAQGR
-634 GNLSISFT
+634 LSISFT

-648 SNVGKTYGCSYT
+648 SSAGKTYGCSYSSST
-660 YKNISCKVYTSGG
+660 ISCKVYTSGG
-673 STPSVAKVSV
+673 STNTQVSV
-683 SDYTGKSVND
+683 SNYTGKSLND
-693 FRTWCSN
+693 FKTWCSN
-700 NGLTTNVSEQ
+700 NGLNVSVTETS
-710 YSDNVASGN
+710 SDSVASGN
-719 IISQNPASG
+719 IISQSPASG
-728 SLDKGSAVSVV
+728 NVDKGSTISVTVSTGKAPVKNADMLSLSFIAQNYKGDTFDDTKNKV
-739 VSKGPKPVETKA
+739 VS
-751 LLDIDDLN
+751 
-759 SFYLNGSKSFDDSK
+759 YLNGQGF
-773 GKISNYLSGA
+773 SNVSVQETTSTKPL
-783 GFTNYSFV
+783 YSIV
-791 ESVGDPPFMIS
+791 S
-802 KITVDGN
+802 ITVNGT
-809 NHSNKGNYAS
+809 NHSGQAS
-819 NSAIVVYINKDSK
+819 YPVDSAIVVTIVSKNSIS

>member
-17 LLAIIGVCVWFA
+17 LLAIISVCVWFA

-37 DKSIVAINFSGMN
+37 DKSIIAVNFSGMN

-62 LDKSKYNYSFQYDD
+62 LDKSKYNYSFQYDE

-135 TNVSFLYETSDV
+135 TNVSFLYEISDV

-191 ELEIREWAKQYAVD
+191 ELEIREWAKQHAID

-210 EEHDIAKESEF
+210 EEHDIAKEGEF
-221 ISQSIPANKEIKG
+221 ISQSIPAKKEIKG

-370 DCAASKNAISCK
+370 DCTASKNAISCK

-410 ACKKLGFTNFK
+410 ACKKLGFTYFK

-443 ELSLS
+443 ELSLG

-458 PYSFNANDFNGLT
+458 HYSFNANDFNGLT

-528 TSGGTATGKTA
+528 SSSTGKTA
-539 TIPDTYLNMK
+539 TIPGTYLK
-549 EADFLTKVKA
+549 LTEADFLSKLKA
-559 LGFTNFAKS
+559 LGFNNVSKLEPS
-568 DTTYFSENY
+568 KFSETINEGCIWEY
-577 PAGNIY
+577 E
-583 SYDDGTFDL
+583 DGTFDTS
-592 GKTINYA
+592 KTITYR

-610 EFNGISKEEATNKAN
+610 EFNGISKEDATNKAN
-625 AYKNRKADR
+625 AYKNRNAAQGR
-634 GNLSISFT
+634 LSISFT

-648 SNVGKTYGCSYT
+648 SSAGKTYGCSYSSST
-660 YKNISCKVYTSGG
+660 ISCKVYTSGG
-673 STPSVAKVSV
+673 STNTQVSV
-683 SDYTGKSVND
+683 SNYTGKSLND
-693 FRTWCSN
+693 FKTWCSN
-700 NGLTTNVSEQ
+700 NGLNVSVTETS
-710 YSDNVASGN
+710 SDSVASGN

-728 SLDKGSAVSVV
+728 SVDKGSTISVTVSTG
-739 VSKGPKPVETKA
+739 KAPVEQSTILAIGLLRNYYKGNSYDETKNG
-751 LLDIDDLN
+751 IVG
-759 SFYLNGSKSFDDSK
+759 YLEAQGFKNINIEAVTSTDVLYS
-773 GKISNYLSGA
+773 ISS
-783 GFTNYSFV
+783 
-791 ESVGDPPFMIS
+791 
-802 KITVDGN
+802 ITVND
-809 NHSNKGNYAS
+809 AS
-819 NSAIVVYINKDSK
+819 HNGTASYPKDSKIVVTIVSKNP

>member
-17 LLAIIGVCVWFA
+17 LLAIISVCVWFA

-37 DKSIVAINFSGMN
+37 DKSIVAVNFSGMN

-62 LDKSKYNYSFQYDD
+62 LDKSKYNYSFQYDE

-158 SNATKSDNI
+158 SNATKNDNI

-210 EEHDIAKESEF
+210 EEHDIAKEGEF

-349 KLITIEFVA
+349 KLITIEFVT

-370 DCAASKNAISCK
+370 DCTASKNAISCK

-528 TSGGTATGKTA
+528 SSSTGKTA
-539 TIPDTYLNMK
+539 TIPGTYLK
-549 EADFLTKVKA
+549 LTEADFLSKLKA
-559 LGFTNFAKS
+559 LGFNNVSKLEPS
-568 DTTYFSENY
+568 KFSETINEGCIWEY
-577 PAGNIY
+577 E
-583 SYDDGTFDL
+583 DGTFDTS
-592 GKTINYA
+592 KTITYR

-610 EFNGISKEEATNKAN
+610 EFNGISKEDAVNKAN
-625 AYKNRKADR
+625 AYKNRNAAQGR
-634 GNLSISFT
+634 LSISFT

-648 SNVGKTYGCSYT
+648 SSAGKTYGCSYSSST
-660 YKNISCKVYTSGG
+660 ISCKVYTSGG
-673 STPSVAKVSV
+673 STNTQVSV
-683 SDYTGKSVND
+683 SNYTGKSLND
-693 FRTWCSN
+693 FKTWCSN
-700 NGLTTNVSEQ
+700 NGLNVSVTETS
-710 YSDNVASGN
+710 SDSVASGN
-719 IISQNPASG
+719 IVSQSPASG
-728 SLDKGSAVSVV
+728 NVDKGSTISVTVSTGKAPVKNADMLSLSFIAQNYKGDTFDDTKNKV
-739 VSKGPKPVETKA
+739 VS
-751 LLDIDDLN
+751 
-759 SFYLNGSKSFDDSK
+759 YLNGQGF
-773 GKISNYLSGA
+773 SNVSVQETTSTKPL
-783 GFTNYSFV
+783 YSIV
-791 ESVGDPPFMIS
+791 S
-802 KITVDGN
+802 ITVNGT
-809 NHSNKGNYAS
+809 NHSGQAS
-819 NSAIVVYINKDSK
+819 YPVDSAIVVTIVSKNSIS

>member
-17 LLAIIGVCVWFA
+17 LLAIISVCVWFA

-37 DKSIVAINFSGMN
+37 DKSIVAVNFSGMN

-62 LDKSKYNYSFQYDD
+62 LDKSKYNYSFQYDE

-135 TNVSFLYETSDV
+135 TNVSFLYQISDV

-191 ELEIREWAKQYAVD
+191 ELEIREWAKQHAID

-210 EEHDIAKESEF
+210 EEHDIAKEGEF

-270 KALGFTNLS
+270 KALGFKNLS

-289 IEKGNIYSYDDGT
+289 IEKGNIYSYDDGS

-311 ALSEGKYTFDA
+311 ALSEGKYIFDA

-358 GDKNDDKAGKTY
+358 GDKNDDKTGKTY

-443 ELSLS
+443 ELSLG

-496 SFTKGTSSSV
+496 SFAKGTSSSV

-528 TSGGTATGKTA
+528 SSSTGKTA
-539 TIPDTYLNMK
+539 TIPGTYLK
-549 EADFLTKVKA
+549 LTEADLLSKLKA
-559 LGFTNFAKS
+559 LGFNNVSKLEPS
-568 DTTYFSENY
+568 KFSETINEGCIWEY
-577 PAGNIY
+577 E
-583 SYDDGTFDL
+583 DGTFDTS
-592 GKTINYA
+592 KTITYR
-599 LSAGKYSFNAS
+599 LSAGKYSFNAN
-610 EFNGISKEEATNKAN
+610 EFNGISKDDATNKAN
-625 AYKNRKADR
+625 AYKNRNAAQGR
-634 GNLSISFT
+634 LSISFT

-648 SNVGKTYGCSYT
+648 SSAGKTYGCSYSSST
-660 YKNISCKVYTSGG
+660 ISCKVYTSGG
-673 STPSVAKVSV
+673 STNTQVSV
-683 SDYTGKSVND
+683 SNYTGKSLND
-693 FRTWCSN
+693 FKTWCSN
-700 NGLTTNVSEQ
+700 NGLNVSVTETS
-710 YSDNVASGN
+710 SDSVASGN

-728 SLDKGSAVSVV
+728 SVDKGSTISVTVSTGKAPVKNADMLSLSFITQNYKGDNFDDTKNKV
-739 VSKGPKPVETKA
+739 VS
-751 LLDIDDLN
+751 
-759 SFYLNGSKSFDDSK
+759 YLNGQGF
-773 GKISNYLSGA
+773 SNVSVQETTSTKPL
-783 GFTNYSFV
+783 YSIV
-791 ESVGDPPFMIS
+791 S
-802 KITVDGN
+802 ITVNGT
-809 NHSNKGNYAS
+809 NHSGQAS
-819 NSAIVVYINKDSK
+819 YPVDSTIVVTIVSKNSIS

>member
-17 LLAIIGVCVWFA
+17 LLAIISVCVWFA

-37 DKSIVAINFSGMN
+37 DKSIVAVNFSGMN

-62 LDKSKYNYSFQYDD
+62 LDKSKYSYSFQYDE

-135 TNVSFLYETSDV
+135 ANVSFLYEISDV

-191 ELEIREWAKQYAVD
+191 ELEIREWAKQYAID

-210 EEHDIAKESEF
+210 EEHDIAKEGEF

-279 KSNTTYYAES
+279 KSNTTYYAEG

-370 DCAASKNAISCK
+370 DCAANKNAISCK

-443 ELSLS
+443 ELSLG

-528 TSGGTATGKTA
+528 SSSTGKTA
-539 TIPDTYLNMK
+539 TIPGTYLK
-549 EADFLTKVKA
+549 LTEADFLSKLKA
-559 LGFTNFAKS
+559 LGFNNVSKLEPS
-568 DTTYFSENY
+568 KFSETINEGCIWEY
-577 PAGNIY
+577 E
-583 SYDDGTFDL
+583 DGTFDTS
-592 GKTINYA
+592 KTITYR

-610 EFNGISKEEATNKAN
+610 EFNGISKEDATNKAN
-625 AYKNRKADR
+625 AYKNRNAAQGR
-634 GNLSISFT
+634 LSISFT

-648 SNVGKTYGCSYT
+648 SSAGKTYGCSYSSST
-660 YKNISCKVYTSGG
+660 ISCKVYTSGG
-673 STPSVAKVSV
+673 STNTQVSV
-683 SDYTGKSVND
+683 SNYTGKSLND
-693 FRTWCSN
+693 FKTWCSN
-700 NGLTTNVSEQ
+700 NGLTPSVSEQ
-710 YSDNVASGN
+710 YSDNVVSGN

-728 SLDKGSAVSVV
+728 SIDKGSTVSVV
-739 VSKGPKPVETKA
+739 VSKGSKPVETKT
-751 LLDIDDLN
+751 LLDIDELN
-759 SFYLNGSKSFDDSK
+759 NFYLIGPNSSNSFDDSK
-773 GKISNYLSGA
+773 AKISNYLSGA

-791 ESVGDPPFMIS
+791 ESVGDPPFLMS
-802 KITVDGN
+802 KITVNGN
-809 NHSNKGNYAS
+809 EHLKKGNYAS

>member
-37 DKSIVAINFSGMN
+37 DKSIIAVNFSGMN

-62 LDKSKYNYSFQYDD
+62 LDKSKYNYSFQYDE

-97 LTIVYSNGKDPSGAK
+97 LTIVYSNGKDPSGAR

-135 TNVSFLYETSDV
+135 ANVSFLYEISDV

-210 EEHDIAKESEF
+210 EEHDIAKEGEF

-370 DCAASKNAISCK
+370 DCAANKNAISCK

-458 PYSFNANDFNGLT
+458 PYSFNASDFNGLT

-528 TSGGTATGKTA
+528 SSSTGKTA
-539 TIPDTYLNMK
+539 TIPGTYLK
-549 EADFLTKVKA
+549 LTEADFLSKLKA
-559 LGFTNFAKS
+559 LGFNNVSKLEPS
-568 DTTYFSENY
+568 KFSETINEGCIWEY
-577 PAGNIY
+577 E
-583 SYDDGTFDL
+583 DGTFDTS
-592 GKTINYA
+592 KTITYR
-599 LSAGKYSFNAS
+599 LSSGKYSFNAN
-610 EFNGISKEEATNKAN
+610 EFNGISKDDATNKAN
-625 AYKNRKADR
+625 AYRNRNAAKGR
-634 GNLSISFT
+634 LSISFT

-648 SNVGKTYGCSYT
+648 SSAGKTYGCSYSSST
-660 YKNISCKVYTSGG
+660 ISCKVYTSGG
-673 STPSVAKVSV
+673 STNTQVSV
-683 SDYTGKSVND
+683 SNYTGKSLND
-693 FRTWCSN
+693 FKTWCSN
-700 NGLTTNVSEQ
+700 NGLTPSVSEQ
-710 YSDNVASGN
+710 YSDSVASGN

>member
-17 LLAIIGVCVWFA
+17 LLAIISVCVWFA

-37 DKSIVAINFSGMN
+37 DKSIVAVNFSGMN

-62 LDKSKYNYSFQYDD
+62 LDKSKYNYSFQYDE

-158 SNATKSDNI
+158 SNATKNDNI

-210 EEHDIAKESEF
+210 EEHDIAKEGEF

-311 ALSEGKYTFDA
+311 ALSEGKYAFDA

-349 KLITIEFVA
+349 KLITIEFVT

-370 DCAASKNAISCK
+370 DCTASKNAISCK

-443 ELSLS
+443 ELSLG

-528 TSGGTATGKTA
+528 SSSTGKTA
-539 TIPDTYLNMK
+539 TIPGTYLK
-549 EADFLTKVKA
+549 LTEADFLSKLKA
-559 LGFTNFAKS
+559 LGFNNVSKLEPS
-568 DTTYFSENY
+568 KFSETINEGCIWEY
-577 PAGNIY
+577 E
-583 SYDDGTFDL
+583 DGTFDTS
-592 GKTINYA
+592 KTITYR

-610 EFNGISKEEATNKAN
+610 EFNGISKEDAVNKAN
-625 AYKNRKADR
+625 AYKNRNAAQGR
-634 GNLSISFT
+634 LSISFT

-648 SNVGKTYGCSYT
+648 SSAGKTYGCSYSSST
-660 YKNISCKVYTSGG
+660 ISCKVYTSGG
-673 STPSVAKVSV
+673 STNTQVSV
-683 SDYTGKSVND
+683 SNYTGKSLND
-693 FRTWCSN
+693 FKTWCSN
-700 NGLTTNVSEQ
+700 NGLNVSVTETS
-710 YSDNVASGN
+710 SDSVASGN
-719 IISQNPASG
+719 IVSQSPASG
-728 SLDKGSAVSVV
+728 NVDKGSTISVTVSTGKAPVKNADMLSLSFIAQNYKGDTFDDTKNKV
-739 VSKGPKPVETKA
+739 VS
-751 LLDIDDLN
+751 
-759 SFYLNGSKSFDDSK
+759 YLNGQGF
-773 GKISNYLSGA
+773 SNVSVQETTSTKPL
-783 GFTNYSFV
+783 YSIV
-791 ESVGDPPFMIS
+791 S
-802 KITVDGN
+802 ITVNGT
-809 NHSNKGNYAS
+809 NHSGQAS
-819 NSAIVVYINKDSK
+819 YPVDSAIVVTIVSKNSIS

>member
-17 LLAIIGVCVWFA
+17 LLAIISVCVWFA

-37 DKSIVAINFSGMN
+37 DKSIIAVNFSGMN

-83 VYQSVKEGEKINDS
+83 VYQSVKVGEKINDS

-210 EEHDIAKESEF
+210 EEHDIAKEGEF

-443 ELSLS
+443 ELSLG

-528 TSGGTATGKTA
+528 SSSTGKTA
-539 TIPDTYLNMK
+539 TIPGTYLK
-549 EADFLTKVKA
+549 LTEADFLSKLKA
-559 LGFTNFAKS
+559 LGFNNVSKLEPS
-568 DTTYFSENY
+568 KFSETINEGCIWEY
-577 PAGNIY
+577 E
-583 SYDDGTFDL
+583 DGTFDTS
-592 GKTINYA
+592 KTITYR

-610 EFNGISKEEATNKAN
+610 EFNGISKEDAVNKAN
-625 AYKNRKADR
+625 AYKNRNAAQGR
-634 GNLSISFT
+634 LSISFT

-648 SNVGKTYGCSYT
+648 SSAGKTYGCSYSSST
-660 YKNISCKVYTSGG
+660 ISCKVYTSGG
-673 STPSVAKVSV
+673 STNTQVSV
-683 SDYTGKSVND
+683 SNYTGKSLND
-693 FRTWCSN
+693 FKTWCSN
-700 NGLTTNVSEQ
+700 NGLNVSVTETS
-710 YSDNVASGN
+710 SDSVASGN
-719 IISQNPASG
+719 IISQSPASG
-728 SLDKGSAVSVV
+728 NVDKGSTISVTVSTGKAPVKNADMLSLSFIAQNYKGDTFDDTKNKV
-739 VSKGPKPVETKA
+739 VS
-751 LLDIDDLN
+751 
-759 SFYLNGSKSFDDSK
+759 YLNGQGF
-773 GKISNYLSGA
+773 SNVSVQETTSTKPL
-783 GFTNYSFV
+783 YSIV
-791 ESVGDPPFMIS
+791 S
-802 KITVDGN
+802 ITVNGT
-809 NHSNKGNYAS
+809 NHSGQAS
-819 NSAIVVYINKDSK
+819 YPVDSAIVVTIVSKNSIS

>member
-8 KLNIFLSVL
+8 KLNVFLSVVL
-17 LLAIIGVCVWFA
+17 VAIVGVCVWFA

-37 DKSIVAINFSGMN
+37 DKSIVAANFSGMN

-62 LDKSKYNYSFQYDD
+62 LDKSKYSYSFQYDE

-135 TNVSFLYETSDV
+135 TNVSFLYEISDV

-173 GKSIEDIV
+173 GKSIEDII

-191 ELEIREWAKQYAVD
+191 ELEIREWAKQYAID

-210 EEHDIAKESEF
+210 EEHDIAKEGEF

-234 GQSLIVTLSS
+234 GQALVVTLSS
-244 GKGDGNSKTIPDSY
+244 GKGDGSSKTIPDTY

-443 ELSLS
+443 ELSLG

-458 PYSFNANDFNGLT
+458 PYSFNTNDFNGLT

-506 GTGKVFDCTANK
+506 GTDKVFDCTANK

-528 TSGGTATGKTA
+528 SSSTGKTA
-539 TIPDTYLNMK
+539 TIPGTYLK
-549 EADFLTKVKA
+549 LTEADFLSKLKA
-559 LGFTNFAKS
+559 LGFNNVSKLEPS
-568 DTTYFSENY
+568 KFSETINEGCIWEY
-577 PAGNIY
+577 E
-583 SYDDGTFDL
+583 DGTFDTS
-592 GKTINYA
+592 KTITYR

-610 EFNGISKEEATNKAN
+610 EFNGISKEDATNKAN
-625 AYKNRKADR
+625 AYKNRNAAQGR
-634 GNLSISFT
+634 LSISFT

-648 SNVGKTYGCSYT
+648 SSAGKTYGCSYSSST
-660 YKNISCKVYTSGG
+660 ISCKVYTSGG
-673 STPSVAKVSV
+673 STNTQVSV
-683 SDYTGKSVND
+683 SNYTGKSLND
-693 FRTWCSN
+693 FKTWCSN
-700 NGLTTNVSEQ
+700 NGLNVSVTETS
-710 YSDNVASGN
+710 SDSVASGN
-719 IISQNPASG
+719 IISQSPASG
-728 SLDKGSAVSVV
+728 SVDKGSTISVTVSTG
-739 VSKGPKPVETKA
+739 KAPVEQSTILAIGLLRNYYKGNSYDETKNG
-751 LLDIDDLN
+751 IVG
-759 SFYLNGSKSFDDSK
+759 YLEAQGFKNINIEAVTSTVVLYS
-773 GKISNYLSGA
+773 ISS
-783 GFTNYSFV
+783 
-791 ESVGDPPFMIS
+791 
-802 KITVDGN
+802 ITVND
-809 NHSNKGNYAS
+809 AS
-819 NSAIVVYINKDSK
+819 HNGTASYPKDSKIVVTIVSKNP

>member
-17 LLAIIGVCVWFA
+17 LLAIISVCVWFA

-37 DKSIVAINFSGMN
+37 DKSIVAVNFSGMN

-62 LDKSKYNYSFQYDD
+62 LDKSKYNYSFQYDE

-158 SNATKSDNI
+158 SNATKNDNI

-210 EEHDIAKESEF
+210 EEHDIAKEGEF

-270 KALGFTNLS
+270 KALGFTSLS
-279 KSNTTYYAES
+279 KSNTTYYAEG

-358 GDKNDDKAGKTY
+358 GDKNDDKVGKTY

-443 ELSLS
+443 ELSLG

-528 TSGGTATGKTA
+528 SSSTGKTA
-539 TIPDTYLNMK
+539 TIPGTYLK
-549 EADFLTKVKA
+549 LTEADFLSKLKA
-559 LGFTNFAKS
+559 LGFNNVSKLEPS
-568 DTTYFSENY
+568 KFSETINEGCIWEY
-577 PAGNIY
+577 E
-583 SYDDGTFDL
+583 DGTFDTS
-592 GKTINYA
+592 KTITYR

-610 EFNGISKEEATNKAN
+610 EFNGISKEDAVNKAN
-625 AYKNRKADR
+625 AYKNRNAAQGR
-634 GNLSISFT
+634 LSISFT

-648 SNVGKTYGCSYT
+648 SSAGKTYGCSYSSST
-660 YKNISCKVYTSGG
+660 ISCKVYTSGG
-673 STPSVAKVSV
+673 STNTQVSV
-683 SDYTGKSVND
+683 SNYTGKSLND
-693 FRTWCSN
+693 FKTWCSN
-700 NGLTTNVSEQ
+700 NGLNVSVTETS
-710 YSDNVASGN
+710 SDSVASGN
-719 IISQNPASG
+719 IISQSPASG
-728 SLDKGSAVSVV
+728 NVDKGSTISVTVSTGKAPVKNADMLSLSFIAQNYKGDTFDDTKNKV
-739 VSKGPKPVETKA
+739 VS
-751 LLDIDDLN
+751 
-759 SFYLNGSKSFDDSK
+759 YLNGQGF
-773 GKISNYLSGA
+773 SNVSVQETTSTKPL
-783 GFTNYSFV
+783 YSIV
-791 ESVGDPPFMIS
+791 S
-802 KITVDGN
+802 ITVNGT
-809 NHSNKGNYAS
+809 NHSGQAS
-819 NSAIVVYINKDSK
+819 YPVDSAIVVTIVSKNSIS

>member
-17 LLAIIGVCVWFA
+17 LLAIISVCVWFA

-37 DKSIVAINFSGMN
+37 DKSIIAVNFSGMN

-62 LDKSKYNYSFQYDD
+62 LDKSKYNYSFQYDE

-135 TNVSFLYETSDV
+135 TNVSFLYEISDV

-191 ELEIREWAKQYAVD
+191 ELEIREWAKQHAID

-210 EEHDIAKESEF
+210 EEHDIAKEGEF

-234 GQSLIVTLSS
+234 GQSLVVTLSS

-270 KALGFTNLS
+270 KALGFKNLS

-289 IEKGNIYSYDDGT
+289 IEKDNIYSYDDGT

-443 ELSLS
+443 ELSLG

-528 TSGGTATGKTA
+528 SSSTGKTT
-539 TIPDTYLNMK
+539 TIPGTYLK
-549 EADFLTKVKA
+549 LTEADFLSKLKA
-559 LGFTNFAKS
+559 LGFNNVSKLEPS
-568 DTTYFSENY
+568 KFSETINEGCIWEY
-577 PAGNIY
+577 E
-583 SYDDGTFDL
+583 DGTFDTS
-592 GKTINYA
+592 KTITYR

-610 EFNGISKEEATNKAN
+610 EFNGISKEDATNKAN
-625 AYKNRKADR
+625 AYKNRNAAQGR
-634 GNLSISFT
+634 LSISFT

-648 SNVGKTYGCSYT
+648 SSAGKTYGCSYSSST
-660 YKNISCKVYTSGG
+660 ISCKVYTSGG
-673 STPSVAKVSV
+673 STNTQVSV
-683 SDYTGKSVND
+683 SNYTGKSLND
-693 FRTWCSN
+693 FKTWCSN
-700 NGLTTNVSEQ
+700 NGLNVSVTEIS
-710 YSDNVASGN
+710 SDSVTSGN
-719 IISQNPASG
+719 IISQSPASG
-728 SLDKGSAVSVV
+728 SVDKGSTISVTVSTGKAPVKNADMLSLSFIAQNYKGDTFDDTKNKV
-739 VSKGPKPVETKA
+739 VS
-751 LLDIDDLN
+751 
-759 SFYLNGSKSFDDSK
+759 YLNGQGF
-773 GKISNYLSGA
+773 SNVSVQETTSTKPL
-783 GFTNYSFV
+783 YSIV
-791 ESVGDPPFMIS
+791 S
-802 KITVDGN
+802 ITVNGT
-809 NHSNKGNYAS
+809 NHSGQAS
-819 NSAIVVYINKDSK
+819 YPVDSAIVVTIVSKNSIS

>member
-17 LLAIIGVCVWFA
+17 LLAIISVCVWFA

-37 DKSIVAINFSGMN
+37 DKSIVAVNFSGMN

-181 TTVPNFSTYT
+181 TMVPNFSTYT

-210 EEHDIAKESEF
+210 EEHDIAKEGEF

-270 KALGFTNLS
+270 KALGFTSLS

-358 GDKNDDKAGKTY
+358 GDKNDDKVGKTY

-443 ELSLS
+443 ELSLG

-528 TSGGTATGKTA
+528 SSSTGKTA
-539 TIPDTYLNMK
+539 TIPGTYLK
-549 EADFLTKVKA
+549 LTEADFLSKLKA
-559 LGFTNFAKS
+559 LGFNNVSKLEPS
-568 DTTYFSENY
+568 KFSETINEGCIWEY
-577 PAGNIY
+577 E
-583 SYDDGTFDL
+583 DGTFDTS
-592 GKTINYA
+592 KTITYR

-610 EFNGISKEEATNKAN
+610 EFNGISKEDAVNKAN
-625 AYKNRKADR
+625 AYKNRNAAQGR
-634 GNLSISFT
+634 LSISFT

-648 SNVGKTYGCSYT
+648 SSAGKTYGCSYSSST
-660 YKNISCKVYTSGG
+660 ISCKVYTSGG
-673 STPSVAKVSV
+673 STNTQVSV
-683 SDYTGKSVND
+683 SNYTGKSLND
-693 FRTWCSN
+693 FKTWCSN
-700 NGLTTNVSEQ
+700 NGLNVSVTETS
-710 YSDNVASGN
+710 SDSVASGN
-719 IISQNPASG
+719 IISQSPASG
-728 SLDKGSAVSVV
+728 NVDKGSTISVTVSTGKAPVKNADMLSLSFIAQNYKGDTFDDTKNKV
-739 VSKGPKPVETKA
+739 VS
-751 LLDIDDLN
+751 
-759 SFYLNGSKSFDDSK
+759 YLNGQGF
-773 GKISNYLSGA
+773 SNVSVQETTSTKPL
-783 GFTNYSFV
+783 YSIV
-791 ESVGDPPFMIS
+791 S
-802 KITVDGN
+802 ITVNGT
-809 NHSNKGNYAS
+809 NHSGQAS
-819 NSAIVVYINKDSK
+819 YPVDSAIVVTIVSKNSIS

>member
-17 LLAIIGVCVWFA
+17 LLAIISVCVWFA

-37 DKSIVAINFSGMN
+37 DKSIIAVNFSGMN

-62 LDKSKYNYSFQYDD
+62 LDKSKYNYSFQYDE

-135 TNVSFLYETSDV
+135 TNVSFLYEISDV

-210 EEHDIAKESEF
+210 EEHDIAKEGEF

-443 ELSLS
+443 ELSLG

-528 TSGGTATGKTA
+528 SSSTGKTA
-539 TIPDTYLNMK
+539 TIPGTYLK
-549 EADFLTKVKA
+549 LTEADFLSKLKA
-559 LGFTNFAKS
+559 LGFNNVSKLEPS
-568 DTTYFSENY
+568 KFSETINEGCIWEY
-577 PAGNIY
+577 E
-583 SYDDGTFDL
+583 DGTIDTS
-592 GKTINYA
+592 KTITYR
-599 LSAGKYSFNAS
+599 LSAGKYSFNAN
-610 EFNGISKEEATNKAN
+610 EFNGISKDDATNKAN
-625 AYKNRKADR
+625 AYKNRNAAQGR
-634 GNLSISFT
+634 LSISFT

-648 SNVGKTYGCSYT
+648 SSAGKTYGCSYSSST
-660 YKNISCKVYTSGG
+660 ISCKVYTSDS
-673 STPSVAKVSV
+673 STNAQVSV
-683 SDYTGKSVND
+683 SNYTGKSLND
-693 FRTWCSN
+693 FKTWCSN
-700 NGLTTNVSEQ
+700 NGLNVSVTETS
-710 YSDNVASGN
+710 SDSVASGN

-728 SLDKGSAVSVV
+728 SVDKGSTISVTVSTGKAPIKNADMLSLSFIAQNYKGDTFDDTKNKV
-739 VSKGPKPVETKA
+739 VS
-751 LLDIDDLN
+751 
-759 SFYLNGSKSFDDSK
+759 YLNGQGF
-773 GKISNYLSGA
+773 SNVSVQETTSTKPL
-783 GFTNYSFV
+783 YSIV
-791 ESVGDPPFMIS
+791 S
-802 KITVDGN
+802 ITVNGT
-809 NHSNKGNYAS
+809 NHSGQAS
-819 NSAIVVYINKDSK
+819 YPVDSTIVVTIVSKNSIS

>member
-37 DKSIVAINFSGMN
+37 DKSIVAVNFSGMN

-62 LDKSKYNYSFQYDD
+62 LDKSKYSYSFQYDE

-129 FLVNEY
+129 FLANEY
-135 TNVSFLYETSDV
+135 TNVSFLYEISDV

-191 ELEIREWAKQYAVD
+191 ELEIREWAKQYAID

-210 EEHDIAKESEF
+210 EEHDIAKEGEF
-221 ISQSIPANKEIKG
+221 ISQSIPAKKEIKG

-270 KALGFTNLS
+270 KVLGFTNLS

-322 KEFNDKTKTDA
+322 KEFNNKTKTDA

-421 KLDTTYFSTTLKK
+421 KLDTAYFSTTLKK

-443 ELSLS
+443 ELSLG

-490 GDLITI
+490 GNLITI

-528 TSGGTATGKTA
+528 SSSTGKTA
-539 TIPDTYLNMK
+539 TIPGTYLK
-549 EADFLTKVKA
+549 LTEAEFKAKLDA
-559 LGFTNFAKS
+559 LGFKNLSKMEPS
-568 DTTYFSENY
+568 YFSETI
-577 PAGNIY
+577 GEGRIWE
-583 SYDDGTFDL
+583 YDDGTFDL
-592 GKTINYA
+592 GKTINYR

-610 EFNGISKEEATNKAN
+610 EFNGISKEDATNKAN
-625 AYKNRKADR
+625 SYKNRNADQ
-634 GNLSISFT
+634 GKLSISFT

-648 SNVGKTYGCSYT
+648 SNAGKTYTCSYS
-660 YKNISCKVYTSGG
+660 YASISCKVYTNGG
-673 STPSVAKVSV
+673 STPTVTQVNV
-683 SDYTGKSVND
+683 TNYTGKSVTD
-693 FRTWCSN
+693 FRNWCTN
-700 NGLTTNVSEQ
+700 NGLNPSVSEQ
-710 YSDNVASGN
+710 YSDNVVSGN

-728 SLDKGSAVSVV
+728 SIDKGSTVSVV
-739 VSKGPKPVETKA
+739 VSKGSKPVETKT
-751 LLDIDDLN
+751 LLDIDELN
-759 SFYLNGSKSFDDSK
+759 NFYLIGPNSSNSFDDSK
-773 GKISNYLSGA
+773 AKISNYLSGA

-791 ESVGDPPFMIS
+791 ESVGDPPFLMS
-802 KITVDGN
+802 KITVNGN
-809 NHSNKGNYAS
+809 EHLKKGNYAS